1 MTHPYPEQPYNA
13 PPGGSASVQTPPW
26 QTVPAPPVPAEAAPA
41 GVPSQTPAAAA
52 PGVENKSYTRR
63 NILILLGVLAVPTVL
78 ALSLVAY
85 FAGSRSHMTLG
96 GGSIWDSSIL
106 ADDGSSNSD
115 ATWLSVA
122 DTGSIESGALAE
134 HLAQTVPQLGG
145 TSGIFRREPTHTTF
159 IRLPEGGSIDIDSH
173 EEIPITLSAETW
185 QTILT
190 RASDERMGSVS
201 VSARGAGEYETE
213 APWVEVKYYLY
224 GDNSSD
230 QQALLA
236 DMASWEPLGGVDME
250 SVSSMDEIELDT
262 DTVQIFA
269 FGPLSEVQA
278 WSSSAAP
285 IAQAFAA
292 HTEGLEVVSINK
304 YRDFTN
310 YFVTARFESYT
321 GDTDAARQAMVEGVQ
336 GTAIGSAFDLDLM
349 DATTSASYFEG
360 QWEVYETETS
370 E

>member
-1 MTHPYPEQPYNA
+1 M
-13 PPGGSASVQTPPW
+13 PP
-26 QTVPAPPVPAEAAPA
+26 
-41 GVPSQTPAAAA
+41 QTPAAAA

-63 NILILLGVLAVPTVL
+63 NILILLGVLALPTVL
-78 ALSLVAY
+78 VLVLVAY

-134 HLAQTVPQLGG
+134 HLAQVVPQLGG
-145 TSGIFRREPTHTTF
+145 TSGIFQREPTHATY
-159 IRLPEGGSIDIDSH
+159 IYLPGGGSIDIDSH
-173 EEIPITLSAETW
+173 EEIPITLSVETW
-185 QTILT
+185 QAILT
-190 RASDERMGSVS
+190 RASDERMGSVR
-201 VSARGAGEYETE
+201 VSARGADEYETE

-224 GDNSSD
+224 GDNSPD
-230 QQALLA
+230 QQSLLA
-236 DMASWEPLGGVDME
+236 DMASWEPLGGIDME
-250 SVSSMDEIELDT
+250 SISYMDEIELDT
-262 DTVQIFA
+262 DTVQVFA

-278 WSSSAAP
+278 WSSSTAP

-304 YRDFTN
+304 YRDSTN
-310 YFVTARFESYT
+310 YFVTARFDSYA
-321 GDTDAARQAMVEGVQ
+321 GDTDAARQAIVEGVQ
-336 GTAIGSAFDLDLM
+336 GTAIGGAFDLDLM
-349 DATTSASYFEG
+349 DATTSAYYFEG
-360 QWEVYETETS
+360 RWDVYESGIS

>member
-13 PPGGSASVQTPPW
+13 PPGESASVQTPPG

-41 GVPSQTPAAAA
+41 SVPPQTPAAAA

-78 ALSLVAY
+78 VLVLVAY

-134 HLAQTVPQLGG
+134 HLAQVVPQLGG
-145 TSGIFRREPTHTTF
+145 TSGVFRREPTHATY

-250 SVSSMDEIELDT
+250 SVSYMDEIELDT
-262 DTVQIFA
+262 DTVQVFA

-304 YRDFTN
+304 YRDSTN
-310 YFVTARFESYT
+310 YFVTARFDSYA
-321 GDTDAARQAMVEGVQ
+321 GDTDAARQSMVESIR
-336 GTAIGSAFDLDLM
+336 GTAIGGAFDLDLM
-349 DATTSASYFEG
+349 DASTSAYYFEG
-360 QWEVYETETS
+360 QWEVYESGTS

>member
-1 MTHPYPEQPYNA
+1 M
-13 PPGGSASVQTPPW
+13 PP
-26 QTVPAPPVPAEAAPA
+26 
-41 GVPSQTPAAAA
+41 QTPAAAA
-52 PGVENKSYTRR
+52 PDVENKSYTRR

-78 ALSLVAY
+78 VFVAY
-85 FAGSRSHMTLG
+85 FSGSRSHMTLG
-96 GGSIWDSSIL
+96 GGSIWNSSLL

-145 TSGIFRREPTHTTF
+145 TSGIFRRESTHATY
-159 IRLPEGGSIDIDSH
+159 IRLPEGGPIDIDSH

-185 QTILT
+185 QGILT

-213 APWVEVKYYLY
+213 DPWVEVKYYLY

-230 QQALLA
+230 QQSLLA
-236 DMASWEPLGGVDME
+236 DMASWEPLSGPDLE
-250 SVSSMDEIELDT
+250 SVSYMDEIELDT
-262 DTVQIFA
+262 DTVQVFA

-278 WSSSAAP
+278 WSSSATP

-304 YRDFTN
+304 YRDSTN
-310 YFVTARFESYT
+310 YFVTARFDSYA

-349 DATTSASYFEG
+349 DATTSAYYFEG
-360 QWEVYETETS
+360 RWDVYESGTS